1 MDQYQNPLDC
11 GSPNKNQNDCSV
23 QNVGNSY
30 GQSNV
35 QNNAQNDIGF
45 DKSYGQQGKRYVC
58 RNCGTVHRSDSAPK
72 NCCKCDCCDFK
83 EM

>member
-11 GSPNKNQNDCSV
+11 GSPNKNLSNSDV
-23 QNVGNSY
+23 QNGCNTCGNS
-30 GQSNV
+30 NME
-35 QNNAQNDIGF
+35 NNAQNDIGF
-45 DKSYGQQGKRYVC
+45 DKSYGSQKRYVC
-58 RNCGTVHRSDSAPK
+58 RNCGTIHRSDSAPK